1 MASNFINNLK
11 GLIDFSG
18 VNPQLM
24 ATPADIQKVITPQY
38 QMATP
43 ADISALTS
51 QTPEVISLEEATSQ
65 LPRVNNSAGITGGN
79 PGQKLRVS
87 PNSKKIIDT
96 TKDIANLFDNP
107 VGGKTGK
114 VTGQQILNYL
124 KTAARPTS
132 RIGLRGLGPVGAIL
146 GTVETVKD
154 VYNLGKAIVDNYNVN
169 KDYNEQAYQEAQ
181 FRQMR
186 RAEGKTTP
194 EIDAELEE
202 LKARKAASDAE
213 VLKQQALTD
222 KAKANYDTLLAAQ
235 QQPTG
240 GAGSIPPVQNGTSSN
255 SRDIPPEGSAV
266 MAPIKPTTLDY
277 TDLSNLGNYGLNP
290 GTPTEMAAVAAEQQ
304 TDPVEQ
310 KLIND
315 VLNQQNPQNQEQIKQ
330 ALEANYAQ
338 QLQAIQADPRYQ
350 GGVITPDNPYNA
362 NINDTQRANRFAE
375 YYTAFTN
382 PSQLAD
388 VTAQNAERLYQQQL
402 ANQAGVPYADY
413 IAATTE
419 QRAQQIQALGL
430 QRENILYQ
438 QAQQATNMKEKLAY
452 LQEMRKNKAEMEK
465 ALVENQIKGEYDL
478 QKQLLNNRG
487 SLDVAQTN
495 AAVDMAIQQ
504 SKVNDPSRQA
514 MAYAQLGETVSYMP
528 EMFRGQYLFNLPY
541 NVKVLYG
548 IQNMSPV
555 ELQAVFGGRAAQV
568 QQPTTRPTFGQR
580 FNEFIQGDRN
590 Q

>member
-24 ATPADIQKVITPQY
+24 ATPSDIQKVITPQY

-51 QTPEVISLEEATSQ
+51 QTPEVISLEEATNQ

-87 PNSKKIIDT
+87 QTSKKT
-96 TKDIANLFDNP
+96 VETAKDIANLFDNP

-132 RIGLRGLGPVGAIL
+132 KIGLRGLGPVGAVL
-146 GTVETVKD
+146 GAAETVKD

-169 KDYNEQAYQEAQ
+169 KNYDEQAYQEAQ
-181 FRQMR
+181 LRQMR

-194 EIDAELEE
+194 EVDAELEE
-202 LKARKAASDAE
+202 LRAQKATSDAE

-222 KAKANYDTLLAAQ
+222 KAKANYDALLAAQ
-235 QQPTG
+235 QQIM
-240 GAGSIPPVQNGTSSN
+240 GSGNIPPTQASATSSPGEV
-255 SRDIPPEGSAV
+255 PPEGNAA
-266 MAPIKPTTLDY
+266 MAPVRPITLDY
-277 TDLSNLGNYGLNP
+277 TDLSNLGNYSLNT
-290 GTPTEMAAVAAEQQ
+290 GTPTGMAAVAAEQQ
-304 TDPVEQ
+304 MDPVEQ
-310 KLIND
+310 RLIND
-315 VLNQQNPQNQEQIKQ
+315 VLNQNNPQNQEQIRQ
-330 ALEANYAQ
+330 ALEANYTQ

-350 GGVITPDNPYNA
+350 GGIVTPDNPYNA
-362 NINDTQRANRFAE
+362 NIDDIQRANRFAE

-402 ANQAGVPYADY
+402 ANQVGVPYADY

-419 QRAQQIQALGL
+419 QRKRQIEALGL
-430 QRENILYQ
+430 QRDNILKQ
-438 QAQQATNMKEKLAY
+438 QALQATNMKEKLGY
-452 LQEMRKNKAEMEK
+452 LQEIRKNKAEMEK
-465 ALVENQIKGEYDL
+465 ALLENQVKGEYDL
-478 QKQLLNNRG
+478 QRQLLTNRG
-487 SLDVAQTN
+487 NLDVAQTN
-495 AAVDMAIQQ
+495 AAIDMAVQQ

-514 MAYAQLGETVSYMP
+514 MAYAQLGEAVSYMP
-528 EMFRGQYLFNLPY
+528 EMFRGQYLYNLPY

-548 IQNMSPV
+548 IQNMSPA
-555 ELQAVFGGRAAQV
+555 ELQAAFGGRAAQV
-568 QQPTTRPTFGQR
+568 QQPTARPTFNQR